1 MVFAEFRLLQLNS
14 SGFQHS

>member
-14 SGFQHS
+14 SWLHS